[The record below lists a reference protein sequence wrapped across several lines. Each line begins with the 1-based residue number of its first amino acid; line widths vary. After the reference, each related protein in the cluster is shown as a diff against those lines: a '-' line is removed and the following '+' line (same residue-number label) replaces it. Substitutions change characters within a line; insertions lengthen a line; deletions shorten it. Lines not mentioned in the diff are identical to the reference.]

1 MAHPRLIEGRADAGV
16 IYFSQSSAPYR
27 PSLHLGLA
35 SVIAAL
41 EPEHSFRVVDFM
53 FEADP
58 RVKAT

>member
-1 MAHPRLIEGRADAGV
+1 MRVLFISPNRLRLIV
-16 IYFSQSSAPYR
+16 P
-27 PSLHLGLA
+27 PLPLGLA
-35 SVIAAL
+35 PVIAAL